1 MGKYV
6 VIDLEMCKVAKGQR
20 KEYPMRNEII
30 QIGAVLMDEQ
40 LNVVKRFNCYV
51 KPEYGWIDPFI
62 ERLTGIDQSKVQ
74 DAPMLFEALQIF
86 FRWLPEEDVTA
97 VSWSLSDKYQFAKEL
112 AAKGIVLER
121 MAELLNSW
129 VDCQKTFTEKVKG
142 VKVYSLSEALNA
154 TDILGEGRAHDG
166 LADAYNTALLFAKME
181 REETLVLN
189 PYYEVAFRE
198 EKEAVLGFS
207 LGDLLDGLDL
217 QVIA

>member
-30 QIGAVLMDEQ
+30 QIGAVLMDEH
-40 LNVVKRFNCYV
+40 LNVTKRFNCYV

-74 DAPMLFEALQIF
+74 DAPRLLEALQTF
-86 FRWLPEEDVTA
+86 FRWLPEEDIMA

-112 AAKGIVLER
+112 AAKGIVMER
-121 MAELLNSW
+121 MTELLNSW

-142 VKVYSLSEALNA
+142 IKAYSLFEALNA
-154 TDILGEGRAHDG
+154 TDIPGEGRAHDG
-166 LADAYNTALLFAKME
+166 LSDAYNTALLFAKME

-198 EKEAVLGFS
+198 EDEAVLGFS
-207 LGDLLDGLDL
+207 LGELMECFN
-217 QVIA
+217 